1 MQKRKLRDLE
11 VSAIGVG
18 CMGFS
23 HGYGKVPKTEYS
35 INAMR
40 KAFDAGCNF
49 FDTAEVYG
57 DVVFYPGHNEELV
70 GKALSSVRKDVVLA
84 TKLHLRPDEVAA
96 SPSVYDAVKAHLVA
110 SMKPLGTDYVDLNFQ
125 IPHIDDPIKACA
137 VYTRNMAEITWNCM
151 RTLENNPTTLPQ
163 TRTILRGQSVAG
175 LRISDL
181 LQVKNY
187 GDASKE
193 LIGRIRI
200 GVFKPDAE
208 NACAMHRYAG
218 AEDAPGCGTFRTKE
232 IAIQGVAYKPP
243 QADSLH
249 ELFDKGCSC
258 LQTNVADLRER
269 AIALFLFMSR
279 S

>member
-1 MQKRKLRDLE
+1 MVFEDLDD
-11 VSAIGVG
+11 
-18 CMGFS
+18 MFWNL
-23 HGYGKVPKTEYS
+23 GK
-35 INAMR
+35 
-40 KAFDAGCNF
+40 
-49 FDTAEVYG
+49 
-57 DVVFYPGHNEELV
+57 FY
-70 GKALSSVRKDVVLA
+70 
-84 TKLHLRPDEVAA
+84 
-96 SPSVYDAVKAHLVA
+96 
-110 SMKPLGTDYVDLNFQ
+110 FQ
-125 IPHIDDPIKACA
+125 IPRIDDPIKACA

-200 GVFKPDAE
+200 GAFKPDAE

-258 LQTNVADLRER
+258 LQSNVADHRER

-279 S
+279 SQFFFDANKRTASLMMNGCLMSHGYWPITVLNQESEEFHELLGNFYESGNANAMMEFFSKHVQKLYPGQKSNV